1 LGYDLATIADA
12 MDDGPINFNYIDVA
26 IALWN
31 SGYSLDTRI
40 LAGLLWNEGASQGDI
55 GQAIRVL
62 GYDLATIATVV

>member
-1 LGYDLATIADA
+1 MGYDLATIADA